1 MSRIRAARLSGTFT
15 RCALQRSH
23 QCRNSHS
30 FERIC
35 ELAQSLL
42 YFIQSE
48 TIFRGLWL
56 KGDFMRKTALA
67 LIAIAGVAAICASPA
82 QAFSTCS
89 SAHGWCGPSES
100 NKGTTRDGSPG
111 SGGTTTSTSVPEP
124 GTLVL
129 LAAGVTAIGG
139 AALRRKRAAKKDK

>member
-1 MSRIRAARLSGTFT
+1 
-15 RCALQRSH
+15 
-23 QCRNSHS
+23 
-30 FERIC
+30 
-35 ELAQSLL
+35 
-42 YFIQSE
+42 
-48 TIFRGLWL
+48 
-56 KGDFMRKTALA
+56 MRKTALA
-67 LIAIAGVAAICASPA
+67 LIAATGIAAICAAPA

-111 SGGTTTSTSVPEP
+111 TGSGSGGSTTSTSVPEP

-139 AALRRKRAAKKDK
+139 AALRRKRAAKKSK